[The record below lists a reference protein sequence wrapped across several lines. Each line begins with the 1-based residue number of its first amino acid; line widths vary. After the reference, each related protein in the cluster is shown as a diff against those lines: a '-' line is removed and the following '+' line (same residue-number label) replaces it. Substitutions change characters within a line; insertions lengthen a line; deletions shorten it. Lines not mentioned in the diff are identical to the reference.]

1 MLSNTALLVVDL
13 QRYFVH
19 PEGKAFLADAP
30 AIIPRIRGLI
40 EVFRKAGA
48 PIIFTRQAHENGAD
62 TGQMGRWWHDK
73 VIWEGTGDS
82 QLTTEVSLTD
92 TDIVIT
98 KTHYSAFEE
107 TTLDDELNKRSIEVL
122 VICGV
127 MTNLCVET
135 TARHAFM
142 KNYQPI
148 IVEDACAAKNREY
161 HRASILNL
169 AYGFAHI
176 ETTDELL
183 RKLS

>member
-1 MLSNTALLVVDL
+1 MLANPALLIVDM
-13 QRYFVH
+13 QRYFIH
-19 PEGKAFLADAP
+19 PEGEAFLADAP
-30 AIIPRIRGLI
+30 AIVPKIACLV
-40 EVFRKAGA
+40 EAFNKAHR
-48 PIIFTRQAHENGAD
+48 PVIFTRQAHAKDSD
-62 TGQMGRWWHDK
+62 TGQMGRWWRGK
-73 VIWEGTGDS
+73 VIWESDENSTIIPEL
-82 QLTTEVSLTD
+82 QPTPPA
-92 TDIVIT
+92 IVVT

-107 TTLDDELNKRSIEVL
+107 TDLDDRLKQQHIETL

-135 TARHAFM
+135 TARHAFV

-148 IVEDACAAKNREY
+148 IVEDACATKNREY